1 MEKFVIT
8 GGKPLHGEVT
18 ISGAKNAAVGILPAT
33 ILAADVCVIE
43 NLPDISDVAVS
54 LKILST
60 LGASIKMLNRNTYE
74 IDTTHL
80 NSTNVPDDLSRQMR
94 ASYYF
99 LGALLSRFGKAQ
111 VAMPGGCNLGPRPI
125 DQHLKVFSALGA
137 EDSVDYGMITVR
149 AKELNGAHIFF
160 DKVSVGATM
169 NGMLSAVMAQGQTI
183 LENCAKEP
191 HVVDLA
197 NFLNMCGA
205 DVRGAGTDV
214 IKVRGV
220 EKMHGCTY
228 SIIPDQIE
236 AGSYMVAAAATGG
249 DVLIKNV
256 TPKHLEPITAKLR
269 RAGVDV
275 EEFDDSVRVSRKG
288 DILPLKINTM
298 PHPGFPTDMQPLMG
312 VLLSVAKG
320 TSTITESVWDNRFR
334 YVDELRKM
342 GAVVQVD
349 GQVAVFEGVD
359 KLNPAPLRA
368 SDLRA
373 GAAMVVAALMADGTS
388 EIEEIGHIER
398 GYENIVEKLRGLGAD
413 ISKVD
418 RVPAALEQA
427 RKGRMHILGKL
438 TECIAEPR
446 EDYKPCVPR
455 IVQIVIPQD
464 MIGPVIGPGGK
475 VIQDIQKTTG
485 TTITITEVDN
495 KGIVDIFGQDKTALD
510 GALNRIKAIV
520 AIPEIGETY
529 HGKIRS
535 IVTFGAFV
543 EIMPGK
549 DALLHISEIDYKR
562 FETMEETGLKEGD
575 MIEVKV
581 IGIDPK
587 TNKLKLSHRVLIP
600 QPEGWTEP
608 ERRPRERGDRPR
620 RRPEH
625 KE

>member
-60 LGASIKMLNRNTYE
+60 LGAGIKMLNRNTYE

-80 NSTNVPDDLSRQMR
+80 NCTNVPDDLSRQMR

-236 AGSYMVAAAATGG
+236 AGSYI
-249 DVLIKNV
+249 LIKNV

-398 GYENIVEKLRGLGAD
+398 GYENIVEKLRGLSAE

-418 RVPAALEQA
+418 RMPAALESA
-427 RKGRMHILGKL
+427 M
-438 TECIAEPR
+438 
-446 EDYKPCVPR
+446 
-455 IVQIVIPQD
+455 
-464 MIGPVIGPGGK
+464 
-475 VIQDIQKTTG
+475 
-485 TTITITEVDN
+485 
-495 KGIVDIFGQDKTALD
+495 
-510 GALNRIKAIV
+510 
-520 AIPEIGETY
+520 
-529 HGKIRS
+529 
-535 IVTFGAFV
+535 
-543 EIMPGK
+543 
-549 DALLHISEIDYKR
+549 
-562 FETMEETGLKEGD
+562 
-575 MIEVKV
+575 
-581 IGIDPK
+581 
-587 TNKLKLSHRVLIP
+587 
-600 QPEGWTEP
+600 
-608 ERRPRERGDRPR
+608 
-620 RRPEH
+620 
-625 KE
+625 